1 MPNRSVSKVRRSIC
15 LLLLALLLV
24 SWGIFALSTIRDYQ
38 VTNRHSGRNLQ
49 SVALGFEMQT
59 RQTIDLVDSLLLEM
73 KQHYS
78 HSSAIEMNELF
89 RGWLHRFPFLS
100 SLSIVDS
107 ATQDILF
114 YLGKERSQDG
124 SVGIA
129 ATFFNGD
136 AEGLEIAGKL
146 FVNADGA
153 RQIALA
159 HSFALSGKELRVMA
173 LLNSEYF
180 LQFQRKAD
188 LGPDGSVALF
198 HQNGVLLARHPHG
211 ERMAGQSFVDGEL
224 FSALLPQASIGLT
237 LAPKKTD
244 GVRRLVAYRKFQG
257 LPLVVTVGAS
267 TNWIFFDWQ
276 KRFLDY
282 LLLQFIVSGA
292 IMISALVL
300 FRTLSRVEK
309 VEIDLKE
316 RKEHFQAV
324 ANSSVEAVISVN
336 EDEQIRFW
344 SAGAELTFGC
354 DQGEALDM
362 PITCFLQFAE
372 NDRPLTLKQ
381 LADESSAWSAEK
393 VHEVQGQRKNGELF
407 PTELSL
413 SQTVVS
419 GQLFYTLIVRDITE
433 RRQMEERT
441 KRLASHD
448 SLTGLPNRALF
459 LDRLQVA
466 MAQIRRHGGQF
477 ALLYV
482 DLDEFK
488 PVNDTLGH
496 DAGDR
501 LLQQVAKRMQK
512 AVRESDTV
520 ARLGG
525 DEFAVL
531 LQNIED
537 VDAVRRGCEH
547 LLSAL
552 RQVFSI
558 AGEQV
563 QISCSI
569 GVVLYEGK
577 QQSTSELI
585 GLADNAMYEA
595 KRSGKN
601 RFVISQD

>member
-15 LLLLALLLV
+15 LLLLALLFV
-24 SWGIFALSTIRDYQ
+24 SWGIFALSTIRDYRAVSRQ
-38 VTNRHSGRNLQ
+38 CGRHLQ
-49 SVALGFEMQT
+49 SIAFSFEMQT
-59 RQTIDLVDSLLLEM
+59 RHVVELVDSLMLEM
-73 KQHYS
+73 RQHYF
-78 HSSAIEMNELF
+78 HHSAIGMNELF
-89 RGWLHRFPFLS
+89 RGWLLRFPALA

-107 ATQDILF
+107 ESQEILF
-114 YLGKERSQDG
+114 FLSNRADVEHS
-124 SVGIA
+124 ITEA
-129 ATFFNGD
+129 AAFFTPAGD
-136 AEGLEIAGKL
+136 RLDIAGKL
-146 FVNADGA
+146 FFDAGGA
-153 RQIALA
+153 RQLALSRSFKTGEHRLRVIALLYTD
-159 HSFALSGKELRVMA
+159 FFLR
-173 LLNSEYF
+173 
-180 LQFQRKAD
+180 FQRD
-188 LGPDGSVALF
+188 TELGPDGTVALF
-198 HQNGVLLARHPHG
+198 HREGMLLARN
-211 ERMAGQSFVDGEL
+211 
-224 FSALLPQASIGLT
+224 PQAEQMPGQFFVEPDLLEKMLLKGSIGLS
-237 LAPKKTD
+237 LESQQAD
-244 GVRRLVAYRKFQG
+244 GFRRMIAHRALSE
-257 LPLVVTVGAS
+257 LPLVVTVGTS
-267 TNWIFFDWQ
+267 SNWIFSDWQ

-282 LLLQFIVSGA
+282 LLLQIIVSGT
-292 IMISALVL
+292 IIVSALIL

-324 ANSSVEAVISVN
+324 ANSSVEAVISVD
-336 EDEQIRFW
+336 EDEHIRFW

-354 DQGEALDM
+354 DRDEALDM

-381 LADESSAWSAEK
+381 LADENSAWAAEK
-393 VHEVQGQRKNGELF
+393 VHEVQGQRKDGELF

-413 SQTVVS
+413 SRTVVS
-419 GQLFYTLIVRDITE
+419 GRPFYTLIVRDISE
-433 RRQMEERT
+433 RRQMEERA
-441 KRLASHD
+441 KRQASHD
-448 SLTGLPNRALF
+448 SLTDLPNRTLL
-459 LDRLQVA
+459 LDRLHVA

-477 ALLYV
+477 ALLYI

-488 PVNDTLGH
+488 PVNDTFGH

-537 VDAVRRGCEH
+537 ADAVKRGCEH
-547 LLSAL
+547 LLATL

-558 AGEQV
+558 AEQQV

-569 GVVLYEGK
+569 GAVLYQGQ
-577 QQSTSELI
+577 QQSTSDLI

-595 KRSGKN
+595 KRNGKN
-601 RFVISQD
+601 RFVISQN